1 MDNFKI
7 LKETEE
13 LVNDSKNRYKITIE
27 LATIAKKHAYEFKN
41 MSKSNLANIEKPIIL
56 GLTQMINKSS

>member
-1 MDNFKI
+1 MDNFKT

-27 LATIAKKHAYEFKN
+27 LATLAKKHAYEFKN
-41 MSKSNLANIEKPIIL
+41 ISASNLAAMEKPILI
-56 GLTQMINKSS
+56 GLTQMINESS

>member
-7 LKETEE
+7 LQKTEE

-41 MSKSNLANIEKPIIL
+41 IAKTDLTNIEKPILL
-56 GLTQMINKSS
+56 GLTQMIKKSS

>member
-1 MDNFKI
+1 MDNFKT

-13 LVNDSKNRYKITIE
+13 LVKDSQNRYKITVE
-27 LATIAKKHAYEFKN
+27 LANTAKKHAYEYK
-41 MSKSNLANIEKPIIL
+41 KVDKTNLANIKKPIIL